1 MKPGKITLFF
11 ACVIVALAFICAI
24 FPSDGITVGKHSYYL
39 PTIHDLAEAN
49 LSSEKTILDSLA
61 AEAMKVDD
69 SISGIQTVS
78 DSSDI
83 RFWLPD
89 SLFFDSF
96 WEAAE
101 GAASEGRIV
110 RILHYGDSQIEMDRM
125 TSQLRL
131 YMQETFGGGGP
142 GMIPFRTIIPTLA
155 VSQSASG
162 ALTHLSSFGDSTVTR
177 SRGNYGPM
185 MQSFRL
191 GGEATVRIKAATHAS
206 VAERVKAFSNIRLV
220 YNNRSGVLKGTLTD
234 RGHRGRAKDVLPL
247 QQATGEGVGSMV
259 WALDSATT
267 SLSLSTHG
275 AADLYCITIDNGPG
289 VAVDNIPMRG
299 CSGQQFTTVKE
310 EYLTGA
316 YAQLDVGLI
325 ILQFGGNSV
334 PYLKTGK
341 SISTY
346 CRSLGK
352 QIDYLH
358 RCCPGAK
365 ILFVGPSDMSTRH
378 KGVLQSYPM
387 LPVLI
392 DSLVVTANSHGAAY
406 WSIYH
411 AMGGWNSM
419 VQWNKEG
426 LAGSD
431 YIHFSQRGAD
441 IMGQKLAQA
450 FADNYHLFSLRRRLN
465 QLKGDKEIRR

>member
-24 FPSDGITVGKHSYYL
+24 FPSDGITVGRHSFYL

-49 LSSEKTILDSLA
+49 RSSSDDPDGSSQPLPPEMAQLS
-61 AEAMKVDD
+61 D
-69 SISGIQTVS
+69 SIVCLQTFS

-89 SLFFDSF
+89 SLYFASF
-96 WEAAE
+96 WEAVE
-101 GAASEGRIV
+101 SAASQGRIV

-125 TSQLRL
+125 TSQLRI

-142 GMIPFRTIIPTLA
+142 GMIPYRTIIPTLA
-155 VSQSASG
+155 VSESTSG
-162 ALTHLSSFGDSTVTR
+162 ELTHLSSFGDSTVTR

-185 MQSFRL
+185 MQSFRMS
-191 GGEATVRIKAATHAS
+191 GEASLRIRAASHAS
-206 VAERVKAFSNIRLV
+206 VDKHVKAFSNIRLV
-220 YNNRSGVLKGTLTD
+220 YNNRSGTLKSTLTNSQSKTPIS
-234 RGHRGRAKDVLPL
+234 HE
-247 QQATGEGVGSMV
+247 ATGEGVGSMA
-259 WALDSATT
+259 WTLDSATT
-267 SLSLSTHG
+267 AVSLSTHG
-275 AADLYCITIDNGPG
+275 NADLYCVTVDNGPG

-299 CSGQQFTTVKE
+299 CSGQQFTFVKE
-310 EYLTGA
+310 EFLTQA

-334 PYLKTGK
+334 PYLNNGK
-341 SISTY
+341 AISTY
-346 CRSLGK
+346 CQSMGK

-378 KGVLQSYPM
+378 KGVLQTYPM

-392 DSLVVTANSHGAAY
+392 DSLIATVNSHGAAY

-419 VQWNKEG
+419 VKWNKKG

-431 YIHFSQRGAD
+431 YIHFSQHGAD
-441 IMGQKLAQA
+441 KMGNKLAQA
-450 FADNYHLFSLRRRLN
+450 FADNYRLFCMRRRLN
-465 QLKGDKEIRR
+465 QHNKE